1 MNPLHHATSI
11 GRKLS
16 DPSGCQEVHHRLVTQ
31 FNGQVLRDLHV
42 PASAC
47 IPAHLL
53 SHRLPF
59 CSLVVYPPA
68 AVAEQVVPRLGHCPS
83 TPPAFVVISVAEPF

>member
-16 DPSGCQEVHHRLVTQ
+16 DPSGCQEVHHRLFTL
-31 FNGQVLRDLHV
+31 FNGKALRDRHV
-42 PASAC
+42 PASASN
-47 IPAHLL
+47 PARLL
-53 SHRLPF
+53 SHRIPS
-59 CSLVVYPPA
+59 CSLVVYLPA
-68 AVAEQVVPRLGHCPS
+68 AVAKEVVPRQGHNPS